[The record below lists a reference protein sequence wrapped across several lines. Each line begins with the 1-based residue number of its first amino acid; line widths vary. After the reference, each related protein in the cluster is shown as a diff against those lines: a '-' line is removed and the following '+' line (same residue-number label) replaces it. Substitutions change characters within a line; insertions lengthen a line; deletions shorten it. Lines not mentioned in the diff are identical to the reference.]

1 MSREKKYNTK
11 NSLIRSQI
19 NRDRWGVSGKFPAEK
34 RQENGREKQTRKLV
48 TGNERF
54 HVISPIFTGKT
65 MREFRFD
72 LSLSLWISFDLKE
85 GGGKKGKKKKFKRNT
100 KHILHPIFE
109 QILRNRCTMVLR
121 NKRNLPIEK
130 PIRTVPI
137 LMDRAILSQE
147 GGGKREPA
155 RISLYDPIDGG
166 REKKNSI
173 LDPRL
178 GETPYS
184 SNAR

>member
-34 RQENGREKQTRKLV
+34 RQENGREKQTHKLV

-72 LSLSLWISFDLKE
+72 LSLPLDFVRFERRGREKRKE
-85 GGGKKGKKKKFKRNT
+85 KKFKRNT

-147 GGGKREPA
+147 GGDKREPA